1 MVMFVYTFFFLRII
15 GKILVGGLM
24 KNLEVCGGCN
34 AKIAAGNLDSLLK
47 DIKPY
52 RRDDII
58 VGFDKKDDAA
68 VIDIDGKT
76 CIIQTL
82 DFFPTMV
89 EDPYLFGQIAAANA
103 LSDVY
108 AMGGEVI
115 SALNIV
121 TFPLEEDFAILRE
134 ILRGGN
140 DKVTEAKASLTGGHS
155 IHDKTIKYGLSV
167 TGKVEKSKIWKN
179 NTPEDGDFILL
190 TKKIGTALVTG
201 NYAQGLVSENDFKAC
216 ISQMARLN
224 KYARDIFVN
233 YDIHAATDITG
244 FGLLG
249 HLSEMAGDDY
259 SIVIDSKKIP
269 ILSPAK
275 ELAGEFLYTS
285 GGQNN
290 RSYLSDKVE
299 FMINEFAMEEVLF
312 DPQTSGGLCVAVE
325 KSEAEKIINE
335 FEKQGLDLWQIGQVM
350 KKRSYDVI
358 VK

>member
-1 MVMFVYTFFFLRII
+1 
-15 GKILVGGLM
+15 M

-34 AKIAAGNLDSLLK
+34 AKIAAGNLDKLLK

-52 RRDDII
+52 RRRDVL

-68 VIDIDGKT
+68 IIDIDGET
-76 CIIQTL
+76 CVIQTL

-89 EDPYLFGQIAAANA
+89 KDPYLFGQIAAANA

-121 TFPLEEDFAILRE
+121 TFPLEEDFAILKE

-140 DKVTEAKASLTGGHS
+140 DKVSEAKASLTGGHS

-167 TGKVEKSKIWKN
+167 TGKVKKKEIWEN
-179 NTPEDGDFILL
+179 NTPKDGDVILL
-190 TKKIGTALVTG
+190 TKKIGTGLVTA
-201 NYAQGLVSENDFKAC
+201 NYAQGLVSEEDFETC
-216 ISQMARLN
+216 TRQMATLN
-224 KYARDIFVN
+224 KYARDIFVK
-233 YDIHAATDITG
+233 YQIHAATDITG

-249 HLSEMAGDDY
+249 HLSEMAGDDFTIILE
-259 SIVIDSKKIP
+259 SAKVP
-269 ILSPAK
+269 VLSPAK
-275 ELAGEFLYTS
+275 KLAAEFLYTS

-290 RSYLSDKVE
+290 RNYLEGDVE
-299 FMINEFAMEEVLF
+299 FMIDDFDMEEVLF
-312 DPQTSGGLCVAVE
+312 DPQTSGGLCLAVSPE
-325 KSEAEKIINE
+325 EADKIITDFRENNLE
-335 FEKQGLDLWQIGQVM
+335 IYQIGQV
-350 KKRSYDVI
+350 KRKRSYKII

>member
-1 MVMFVYTFFFLRII
+1 
-15 GKILVGGLM
+15 M

-34 AKIAAGNLDSLLK
+34 AKIAAGNLDKLLK
-47 DIKPY
+47 DITPY
-52 RRDDII
+52 RRSDVL

-68 VIDIDGKT
+68 IIDIDGET
-76 CIIQTL
+76 CVIQTL

-121 TFPLEEDFAILRE
+121 TFPLEEDFAILKE

-140 DKVTEAKASLTGGHS
+140 DKVSEAKASLTGGHS

-167 TGKVEKSKIWKN
+167 TGKVKKKEIWEN
-179 NTPEDGDFILL
+179 NTPKDGDVILL
-190 TKKIGTALVTG
+190 TKKIGTALVTA
-201 NYAQGLVSENDFKAC
+201 NYAQGLVSEDDFETCVK
-216 ISQMARLN
+216 QMATLN
-224 KYARDIFVN
+224 KYARDVFVKYN
-233 YDIHAATDITG
+233 IHAATDITG

-249 HLSEMAGDDY
+249 HLSEMAGDDFTIILE
-259 SIVIDSKKIP
+259 SAKVP
-269 ILSPAK
+269 VLSPAK
-275 ELAGEFLYTS
+275 DLASEFLYTS

-290 RSYLSDKVE
+290 RNYLEGDVE
-299 FMINEFAMEEVLF
+299 FMIDDFAMEEVLF
-312 DPQTSGGLCVAVE
+312 DPQTSGGLCVAV
-325 KSEAEKIINE
+325 SEEEADKIIADFKENNLE
-335 FEKQGLDLWQIGQVM
+335 IYQIGQV
-350 KKRSYDVI
+350 KRKRSYKII

>member
-1 MVMFVYTFFFLRII
+1 
-15 GKILVGGLM
+15 M

-34 AKIAAGNLDSLLK
+34 AKIAAGNLDKLLK
-47 DIKPY
+47 DITPY
-52 RRDDII
+52 RRRDVL

-68 VIDIDGKT
+68 IIDIDGET
-76 CIIQTL
+76 CVIQTL

-121 TFPLEEDFAILRE
+121 TFPLEEDFAILKE

-140 DKVTEAKASLTGGHS
+140 DKVSEAKASLTGGHS

-167 TGKVEKSKIWKN
+167 TGKVKKKEIWEN
-179 NTPEDGDFILL
+179 NTPKDGDVILL
-190 TKKIGTALVTG
+190 TKKIGTGLVTA
-201 NYAQGLVSENDFKAC
+201 NFAQGLVSDEDFEAC
-216 ISQMARLN
+216 TRQMVTLN
-224 KYARDIFVN
+224 KYARDIFVK
-233 YDIHAATDITG
+233 YQIHAATDITG

-249 HLSEMAGDDY
+249 HLSEMAGYDFTIILESDK
-259 SIVIDSKKIP
+259 VP
-269 ILSPAK
+269 VLSPAK
-275 ELAGEFLYTS
+275 DLASEFLYTS

-290 RSYLSDKVE
+290 RNYLEGDVE
-299 FMINEFAMEEVLF
+299 FMIDDFAMEEVLF
-312 DPQTSGGLCVAVE
+312 DPQTSGGLCVAV
-325 KSEAEKIINE
+325 SEEEADKIIADFKENNLE
-335 FEKQGLDLWQIGQVM
+335 IYQIGQV
-350 KKRSYDVI
+350 KRKRSYKII

>member
-1 MVMFVYTFFFLRII
+1 
-15 GKILVGGLM
+15 M

-34 AKIAAGNLDSLLK
+34 AKIAAGNLDKLLK
-47 DIKPY
+47 DITPY
-52 RRDDII
+52 RRRDVL

-68 VIDIDGKT
+68 IIDIDGET
-76 CIIQTL
+76 CVIQTL

-121 TFPLEEDFAILRE
+121 TFPLEEDFAILKE

-140 DKVTEAKASLTGGHS
+140 DKVSEAKASLTGGHS

-167 TGKVEKSKIWKN
+167 TGKVKKKEIWEN
-179 NTPEDGDFILL
+179 NTPKDGDVILL
-190 TKKIGTALVTG
+190 TKKIGTGLVTA
-201 NYAQGLVSENDFKAC
+201 NYAQGLVNEEDFETCVK
-216 ISQMARLN
+216 QMATLN
-224 KYARDIFVN
+224 KCARDIFVK
-233 YDIHAATDITG
+233 YQIHAATDITG

-249 HLSEMAGDDY
+249 HLSEMAGDDFTIILE
-259 SIVIDSKKIP
+259 SAKVP
-269 ILSPAK
+269 VLSPAK
-275 ELAGEFLYTS
+275 KLAAEFLYTS

-290 RSYLSDKVE
+290 RNYLEGDVE
-299 FMINEFAMEEVLF
+299 FMIDDFAMEEVLF
-312 DPQTSGGLCVAVE
+312 DPQTSGGLCISVSPE
-325 KSEAEKIINE
+325 EADKIITHFRENNLE
-335 FEKQGLDLWQIGQVM
+335 IYQIGQV
-350 KKRSYDVI
+350 KRKRSYKII

>member
-1 MVMFVYTFFFLRII
+1 
-15 GKILVGGLM
+15 M

-34 AKIAAGNLDSLLK
+34 AKIAAGNLDKLLK
-47 DIKPY
+47 DINPY
-52 RRDDII
+52 RRSDVL

-68 VIDIDGKT
+68 IIDIDGET
-76 CIIQTL
+76 CVIQTL

-121 TFPLEEDFAILRE
+121 TFPLEEDFAILKE

-140 DKVTEAKASLTGGHS
+140 DKVSEAKASLTGGHS

-167 TGKVEKSKIWKN
+167 TGKVKKKEIWEN
-179 NTPEDGDFILL
+179 NTPKDGDVILL
-190 TKKIGTALVTG
+190 TKKIGTALVTA
-201 NYAQGLVSENDFKAC
+201 NYAQGLVSEDDFETCVK
-216 ISQMARLN
+216 QMATLN
-224 KYARDIFVN
+224 KYARDIFVKYN
-233 YDIHAATDITG
+233 IHAATDITG

-249 HLSEMAGDDY
+249 HLSEMAGDDFTIILE
-259 SIVIDSKKIP
+259 SDKVP
-269 ILSPAK
+269 VLSPAK
-275 ELAGEFLYTS
+275 KLACEFLYTS

-290 RSYLSDKVE
+290 RNYLEGDIE
-299 FMINEFAMEEVLF
+299 FMIDDFAMEEVLF
-312 DPQTSGGLCVAVE
+312 DPQTSGGLCLAV
-325 KSEAEKIINE
+325 SPDEAKKISCDFKENNLEIY
-335 FEKQGLDLWQIGQVM
+335 QIGQV
-350 KKRSYDVI
+350 KRKRSYKII

>member
-1 MVMFVYTFFFLRII
+1 
-15 GKILVGGLM
+15 M

-34 AKIAAGNLDSLLK
+34 AKIAAGNLDKLLK
-47 DIKPY
+47 DITPY
-52 RRDDII
+52 RRSDVL

-68 VIDIDGKT
+68 IIDIDGET
-76 CIIQTL
+76 CVIQTL

-121 TFPLEEDFAILRE
+121 TFPLEEDFAILKE

-140 DKVTEAKASLTGGHS
+140 DKVSEAKASLTGGHS

-167 TGKVEKSKIWKN
+167 TGKVKKKEIWEN
-179 NTPEDGDFILL
+179 NTPKDGDVILL
-190 TKKIGTALVTG
+190 TKKIGTGLVTA
-201 NYAQGLVSENDFKAC
+201 NYAQGLVSEEDFETC
-216 ISQMARLN
+216 TRQMATLN
-224 KYARDIFVN
+224 KYARDIFVK
-233 YDIHAATDITG
+233 YQIHAATDITG

-249 HLSEMAGDDY
+249 HLSEMAGDDFTIILE
-259 SIVIDSKKIP
+259 SAKVP
-269 ILSPAK
+269 VLSPAK
-275 ELAGEFLYTS
+275 KLAAEFLYTS

-290 RSYLSDKVE
+290 RNYLEGDVE
-299 FMINEFAMEEVLF
+299 FMIDDFDMEEVLF
-312 DPQTSGGLCVAVE
+312 DPQTSGGLCLAVSPE
-325 KSEAEKIINE
+325 EADKIITDFRENNLE
-335 FEKQGLDLWQIGQVM
+335 IYQIGQV
-350 KKRSYDVI
+350 KRKRSYKII

>member
-1 MVMFVYTFFFLRII
+1 
-15 GKILVGGLM
+15 M

-34 AKIAAGNLDSLLK
+34 AKIAAGNLDTLLK
-47 DIKPY
+47 DINPY
-52 RRDDII
+52 RRNDVI

-68 VIDIDGKT
+68 VIDIDGNT

-121 TFPLEEDFAILRE
+121 TFPLEEDFSVLRE

-140 DKVTEAKASLTGGHS
+140 DKVREAKASLTGGHS

-167 TGKVEKSKIWKN
+167 TGKVSKAKIWKN
-179 NTPEDGDFILL
+179 NTPKDGDVVLI
-190 TKKIGTALVTG
+190 TKKIGTALVTA
-201 NYAQGLVSENDFKAC
+201 NYAQGLVSEDDFKVC
-216 ISQMARLN
+216 IKQMAELN

-233 YDIHAATDITG
+233 FDIHAATDITG

-249 HLSEMAGDDY
+249 HLSEMAGEDL
-259 SIVIDSKKIP
+259 SIIVDSIKVP
-269 ILSPAK
+269 VLSPAK
-275 ELAGEFLYTS
+275 YLAGEFLYTS

-299 FMINEFAMEEVLF
+299 FMIDNFAMEEVLF

-325 KSEAEKIINE
+325 KSEAAKIIKE
-335 FEKQGLDLWQIGQVM
+335 FEDKGLDIWQIGQVT
-350 KKRSYDVI
+350 KKRSYQVI

>member
-1 MVMFVYTFFFLRII
+1 
-15 GKILVGGLM
+15 M

-34 AKIAAGNLDSLLK
+34 AKIAAANLDTLLK
-47 DIKPY
+47 DINPY
-52 RRDDII
+52 RRDDVI

-68 VIDIDGKT
+68 VIDIDGNT

-121 TFPLEEDFAILRE
+121 TFPLEEDFKVLRE

-140 DKVTEAKASLTGGHS
+140 DKVREAKASLTGGHS

-167 TGKVEKSKIWKN
+167 TGKVSKAKIWKN
-179 NTPEDGDFILL
+179 NTPKDGDVVLI
-190 TKKIGTALVTG
+190 TKKIGTALVTA
-201 NYAQGLVSENDFKAC
+201 NYAQGLVSEDDFKAC
-216 ISQMARLN
+216 IKQMAELN

-233 YDIHAATDITG
+233 FDIHAATDITG

-249 HLSEMAGDDY
+249 HLSEMAGDDL
-259 SIVIDSKKIP
+259 SIIVDSIKVP
-269 ILSPAK
+269 VLSPAK
-275 ELAGEFLYTS
+275 DLAGEFLYTS

-299 FMINEFAMEEVLF
+299 FMIDNFAMEEVLF

-325 KSEAEKIINE
+325 KSEAAKIIKE
-335 FEKQGLDLWQIGQVM
+335 FEDKGLDIWQIGQVT
-350 KKRSYDVI
+350 KKRSYQVI

>member
-1 MVMFVYTFFFLRII
+1 
-15 GKILVGGLM
+15 M

-34 AKIAAGNLDSLLK
+34 AKIAAGNLDKLLK
-47 DIKPY
+47 DITPY
-52 RRDDII
+52 RREDVL

-68 VIDIDGKT
+68 IIDIDGET
-76 CIIQTL
+76 CVIQTL

-121 TFPLEEDFAILRE
+121 TFPLEEDFAILKE

-140 DKVTEAKASLTGGHS
+140 DKVSEAKASLTGGHS

-167 TGKVEKSKIWKN
+167 TGKVKKKEIWEN
-179 NTPEDGDFILL
+179 NTPKDGDVILL
-190 TKKIGTALVTG
+190 TKKIGTALVTA
-201 NYAQGLVSENDFKAC
+201 NYAQGLVSEDNFETCVK
-216 ISQMARLN
+216 QMATLN
-224 KYARDIFVN
+224 KYARDIFVKYN
-233 YDIHAATDITG
+233 IHAATDITG

-249 HLSEMAGDDY
+249 HLSEMAGDDFTIILE
-259 SIVIDSKKIP
+259 SDKVP
-269 ILSPAK
+269 VLSPTK
-275 ELAGEFLYTS
+275 DLASEFLYTS

-290 RSYLSDKVE
+290 RNYLEGDVE
-299 FMINEFAMEEVLF
+299 FMIDDFAMEEVLF
-312 DPQTSGGLCVAVE
+312 DPQTSGGLCVAVSE
-325 KSEAEKIINE
+325 EEAEKIIADFKENNLE
-335 FEKQGLDLWQIGQVM
+335 IYQIGQVK
-350 KKRSYDVI
+350 KKRSYKII

>member
-1 MVMFVYTFFFLRII
+1 
-15 GKILVGGLM
+15 M

-34 AKIAAGNLDSLLK
+34 AKIAAGNLDKLLK
-47 DIKPY
+47 DITPY
-52 RRDDII
+52 RRSDVL

-68 VIDIDGKT
+68 IIDIDGET
-76 CIIQTL
+76 CVIQTL

-121 TFPLEEDFAILRE
+121 TFPLEEDFAILKE

-140 DKVTEAKASLTGGHS
+140 DKVSEAKASLTGGHS

-167 TGKVEKSKIWKN
+167 TGKVKKKEIWEN
-179 NTPEDGDFILL
+179 NTPKDGDVILL
-190 TKKIGTALVTG
+190 TKKIGTALVTA
-201 NYAQGLVSENDFKAC
+201 NYAQGLVSEDNFETCVK
-216 ISQMARLN
+216 QMATLN
-224 KYARDIFVN
+224 KYARDIFVKYN
-233 YDIHAATDITG
+233 IHAATDITG

-249 HLSEMAGDDY
+249 HLSEMAGDDFTIILE
-259 SIVIDSKKIP
+259 SDKVP
-269 ILSPAK
+269 VLSPTK
-275 ELAGEFLYTS
+275 DLASEFLYTS

-290 RSYLSDKVE
+290 RNYLEGDVE
-299 FMINEFAMEEVLF
+299 FMIDDFAMEEVLF
-312 DPQTSGGLCVAVE
+312 DPQTSGGLCVAV
-325 KSEAEKIINE
+325 SEEEADKIIADFKENNL
-335 FEKQGLDLWQIGQVM
+335 GIYQIGQVK
-350 KKRSYDVI
+350 KKRSYKII

>member
-1 MVMFVYTFFFLRII
+1 
-15 GKILVGGLM
+15 M

-34 AKIAAGNLDSLLK
+34 AKIAAGNLDKLLK
-47 DIKPY
+47 DITPY
-52 RRDDII
+52 RRRDVL

-68 VIDIDGKT
+68 IIDIDGET
-76 CIIQTL
+76 CVIQTL

-121 TFPLEEDFAILRE
+121 TFPLEEDFAILKE

-140 DKVTEAKASLTGGHS
+140 DKVSEAKASLTGGHS

-167 TGKVEKSKIWKN
+167 TGKVKKKEIWEN
-179 NTPEDGDFILL
+179 NTPKDGDVILL
-190 TKKIGTALVTG
+190 TKKIGTALVTA
-201 NYAQGLVSENDFKAC
+201 NYAQGLVSEEDFETCVK
-216 ISQMARLN
+216 QMATLN
-224 KYARDIFVN
+224 KYARDVFVKYN
-233 YDIHAATDITG
+233 IHAATDITG

-249 HLSEMAGDDY
+249 HLSEMAGDDFTIILE
-259 SIVIDSKKIP
+259 SDKVP
-269 ILSPAK
+269 VLSPAK
-275 ELAGEFLYTS
+275 DLASEFLYTS

-290 RSYLSDKVE
+290 RNYLEGDVE
-299 FMINEFAMEEVLF
+299 FMIDDFAMEEVLF
-312 DPQTSGGLCVAVE
+312 DPQTSGGLCVAV
-325 KSEAEKIINE
+325 SEEEADKIIADFKENNLE
-335 FEKQGLDLWQIGQVM
+335 IYQIGQVK
-350 KKRSYDVI
+350 KKRSYKII

>member
-1 MVMFVYTFFFLRII
+1 
-15 GKILVGGLM
+15 M

-34 AKIAAGNLDSLLK
+34 AKIAAGNLDTLLK
-47 DIKPY
+47 DINPY
-52 RRDDII
+52 RRYDVI

-68 VIDIDGKT
+68 VIDIDGNT

-121 TFPLEEDFAILRE
+121 TFPLEEDFSVLRE

-140 DKVTEAKASLTGGHS
+140 DKVREAKASLTGGHS

-167 TGKVEKSKIWKN
+167 TGKVSKAKIWKN
-179 NTPEDGDFILL
+179 NTPKDGDVVLI
-190 TKKIGTALVTG
+190 TKKIGTALVTA
-201 NYAQGLVSENDFKAC
+201 NYAQGLVSEDDFKVC
-216 ISQMARLN
+216 IKQMAELN

-233 YDIHAATDITG
+233 FDIHAATDITG

-249 HLSEMAGDDY
+249 HLSEMAGEDL
-259 SIVIDSKKIP
+259 SIIVDSIKVP
-269 ILSPAK
+269 VLSPAK
-275 ELAGEFLYTS
+275 YLAGEFLYTS

-299 FMINEFAMEEVLF
+299 FMIDNFAMEEVLF

-325 KSEAEKIINE
+325 KSEAAKIIKE
-335 FEKQGLDLWQIGQVM
+335 FEDKGLDIWKIGQVT
-350 KKRSYDVI
+350 KKRSYQVI

>member
-1 MVMFVYTFFFLRII
+1 
-15 GKILVGGLM
+15 M

-34 AKIAAGNLDSLLK
+34 AKIAAGNLDTLLK
-47 DIKPY
+47 DINPY
-52 RRDDII
+52 RRDDVI

-68 VIDIDGKT
+68 VIDIDGNT

-121 TFPLEEDFAILRE
+121 TFPLEEDFKVLRE

-140 DKVTEAKASLTGGHS
+140 DKVREAKASLTGGHS

-167 TGKVEKSKIWKN
+167 TGKVSKAKIWKN
-179 NTPEDGDFILL
+179 NTPKDGDVVLI
-190 TKKIGTALVTG
+190 TKKIGTALVTS
-201 NYAQGLVSENDFKAC
+201 NYAQGLVSEDDFKAC
-216 ISQMARLN
+216 IKQMAELN

-233 YDIHAATDITG
+233 FDIHAATDITG

-249 HLSEMAGDDY
+249 HLSEMAGEDL
-259 SIVIDSKKIP
+259 SIIVDSKKVP
-269 ILSPAK
+269 VLSPAK
-275 ELAGEFLYTS
+275 DLAGEFLYTS

-299 FMINEFAMEEVLF
+299 FMIDNFAMEEVLF

-325 KSEAEKIINE
+325 KSESAKIIKE
-335 FEKQGLDLWQIGQVM
+335 FEDKGLDIWQIGQVA
-350 KKRSYDVI
+350 KKRSYQVI

>member
-1 MVMFVYTFFFLRII
+1 
-15 GKILVGGLM
+15 M

-34 AKIAAGNLDSLLK
+34 AKIAAGNLDKLLK
-47 DIKPY
+47 DITPY
-52 RRDDII
+52 RRSDVL

-68 VIDIDGKT
+68 IIDIDGET
-76 CIIQTL
+76 CVIQTL

-121 TFPLEEDFAILRE
+121 TFPLEEDFAILKE

-140 DKVTEAKASLTGGHS
+140 DKVSEAKASLTGGHS

-167 TGKVEKSKIWKN
+167 TGKVKKKEIWEN
-179 NTPEDGDFILL
+179 NTPKDGDVILL
-190 TKKIGTALVTG
+190 TKKIGTALVTA
-201 NYAQGLVSENDFKAC
+201 NYAQGLVSEDDFETCVK
-216 ISQMARLN
+216 QMATLN
-224 KYARDIFVN
+224 KYARDVFVKYN
-233 YDIHAATDITG
+233 IHAATDITG

-249 HLSEMAGDDY
+249 HLSEMAGDDFTIILE
-259 SIVIDSKKIP
+259 SDKVP
-269 ILSPAK
+269 VLSPAK
-275 ELAGEFLYTS
+275 ELAAEFLYTS

-290 RSYLSDKVE
+290 RNFLEGDLE
-299 FMINEFAMEEVLF
+299 FMIDDFAMEEVLF
-312 DPQTSGGLCVAVE
+312 DPQTSGGLCVAVSPE
-325 KSEAEKIINE
+325 EADKIIADFKENNLE
-335 FEKQGLDLWQIGQVM
+335 IYQIGQV
-350 KKRSYDVI
+350 KRKRSYKII

>member
-1 MVMFVYTFFFLRII
+1 
-15 GKILVGGLM
+15 M

-34 AKIAAGNLDSLLK
+34 AKIAAGNLDKLLK
-47 DIKPY
+47 DITPY
-52 RRDDII
+52 RRSDVL

-68 VIDIDGKT
+68 IIDIDGET
-76 CIIQTL
+76 CVIQTL

-121 TFPLEEDFAILRE
+121 TFPLEEDFAILKE

-140 DKVTEAKASLTGGHS
+140 DKVSEAKASLTGGHS

-167 TGKVEKSKIWKN
+167 TGKVKKKEIWEN
-179 NTPEDGDFILL
+179 NTPKDGDVILL
-190 TKKIGTALVTG
+190 TKKIGTGLVTA
-201 NYAQGLVSENDFKAC
+201 NYAQGLVSEEDFETC
-216 ISQMARLN
+216 TRQMATLN
-224 KYARDIFVN
+224 KYARDIFVK
-233 YDIHAATDITG
+233 YQIHAATDITG

-249 HLSEMAGDDY
+249 HLSEMAGDDFTIILE
-259 SIVIDSKKIP
+259 SAKVPVLSPSKK
-269 ILSPAK
+269 
-275 ELAGEFLYTS
+275 LAAEFLYTS

-290 RSYLSDKVE
+290 RNYLEGDVE
-299 FMINEFAMEEVLF
+299 FMIDDFAMEEVLF
-312 DPQTSGGLCVAVE
+312 DPQTSGGLCLAVSPE
-325 KSEAEKIINE
+325 EADKIITDFRENNLE
-335 FEKQGLDLWQIGQVM
+335 IYQIGQV
-350 KKRSYDVI
+350 KRKRSYKII

>member
-1 MVMFVYTFFFLRII
+1 
-15 GKILVGGLM
+15 M

-34 AKIAAGNLDSLLK
+34 AKIAAGNLDKLLK
-47 DIKPY
+47 DITPY
-52 RRDDII
+52 RRSDVL

-68 VIDIDGKT
+68 IIDIDGET
-76 CIIQTL
+76 CVIQTL

-121 TFPLEEDFAILRE
+121 TFPLEEDFAILKE

-140 DKVTEAKASLTGGHS
+140 DKVSEAKASLTGGHS

-167 TGKVEKSKIWKN
+167 TGKVKKKEIWEN
-179 NTPEDGDFILL
+179 NTPKDGDVILL
-190 TKKIGTALVTG
+190 TKKIGTALVTA
-201 NYAQGLVSENDFKAC
+201 NYAQGLVSEEDFETCVK
-216 ISQMARLN
+216 QMATLN
-224 KYARDIFVN
+224 KYARDVFVKYN
-233 YDIHAATDITG
+233 IHAATDITG

-249 HLSEMAGDDY
+249 HLSEMAGDDFTIILE
-259 SIVIDSKKIP
+259 SDKVP
-269 ILSPAK
+269 VLSPAK
-275 ELAGEFLYTS
+275 DLASEFLYTS

-290 RSYLSDKVE
+290 RNYLEGDVE
-299 FMINEFAMEEVLF
+299 FMIDDFAMEEVLF
-312 DPQTSGGLCVAVE
+312 DPQTSGGLCVAV
-325 KSEAEKIINE
+325 SEEEADKIIADFKENNLE
-335 FEKQGLDLWQIGQVM
+335 IYQIGQVK
-350 KKRSYDVI
+350 KKRSYKII

>member
-1 MVMFVYTFFFLRII
+1 
-15 GKILVGGLM
+15 M

-34 AKIAAGNLDSLLK
+34 AKIAAGNLDKLLK
-47 DIKPY
+47 DITPY
-52 RRDDII
+52 RREDVL

-68 VIDIDGKT
+68 IIDIDGGT
-76 CIIQTL
+76 CVIQTL

-121 TFPLEEDFAILRE
+121 TFPLEEDFAILKE

-140 DKVTEAKASLTGGHS
+140 DKVSEAKASLTGGHS

-167 TGKVEKSKIWKN
+167 TGKVKKKEIWEN
-179 NTPEDGDFILL
+179 NTPKDGDVILL
-190 TKKIGTALVTG
+190 TKKIGTALVTA
-201 NYAQGLVSENDFKAC
+201 NYAQGLVSEDDFETCVK
-216 ISQMARLN
+216 QMATLN
-224 KYARDIFVN
+224 KYARDIFVKYN
-233 YDIHAATDITG
+233 IHAATDITG

-249 HLSEMAGDDY
+249 HLSEMAGDDFTIILE
-259 SIVIDSKKIP
+259 SDKVP
-269 ILSPAK
+269 VLSPTK
-275 ELAGEFLYTS
+275 DLASEFLYTS

-290 RSYLSDKVE
+290 RNYLEGDVE
-299 FMINEFAMEEVLF
+299 FMIDDFAMEEVLF
-312 DPQTSGGLCVAVE
+312 DPQTSGGLCVAV
-325 KSEAEKIINE
+325 SEEEADKIIADFKENNL
-335 FEKQGLDLWQIGQVM
+335 GIYQIGQVK
-350 KKRSYDVI
+350 KKRSYKII